1 MGATVAK
8 VQQRAPVQAPAFA
21 RLLARLADA
30 DIPPSGPGLGER
42 LGQWIDWN
50 RAVVLA
56 RALDGRLPKA
66 GVTGDAAGDVAADA
80 AECARVRASL
90 AEAIAGERG
99 LNLPTPA
106 AAPDYA
112 PFRQYC
118 LAMQRAMQ
126 TASGRLRGQ
135 LRERLTAG
143 SPQMAR
149 LAEVDAVM
157 EQALSPRE
165 HGLLSGVPL
174 MLEAYFGRLCA
185 AAAQPQAEAA
195 ESQAAAT
202 VAPSVAAPGAWL
214 ALFRRDLK
222 DVLLAELDVRF
233 HPIEGLLAA
242 LRTS

>member
-1 MGATVAK
+1 M
-8 VQQRAPVQAPAFA
+8 QAPAFA

-30 DIPPSGPGLGER
+30 DIPPSGPGLAER

-50 RAVVLA
+50 RAVALA
-56 RALDGRLPKA
+56 RALDGRLPEA
-66 GVTGDAAGDVAADA
+66 GATGDAAGDVVAEA

-202 VAPSVAAPGAWL
+202 AAPSVAVPGAWL

>member
-1 MGATVAK
+1 M
-8 VQQRAPVQAPAFA
+8 QAPAFT

-50 RAVVLA
+50 RAVALA
-56 RALDGRLPKA
+56 RALDGRLPEA
-66 GVTGDAAGDVAADA
+66 GGTGDVAADA

-99 LNLPTPA
+99 LNLPAA

-202 VAPSVAAPGAWL
+202 AAPSVAAPGAWL